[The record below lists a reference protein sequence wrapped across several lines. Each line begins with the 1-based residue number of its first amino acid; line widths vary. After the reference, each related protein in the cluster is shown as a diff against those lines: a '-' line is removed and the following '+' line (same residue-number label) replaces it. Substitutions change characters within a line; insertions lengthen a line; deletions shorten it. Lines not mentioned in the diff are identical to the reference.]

1 MFLDIENQHISKI
14 LKHHVILMTRVM
26 AAENSASPSQEW
38 IISQYYYIN
47 CIFPL
52 YGKSIQPFAPFG
64 LLLLAVPQL
73 CSSLFMYK
81 TEIKARLLMP
91 YLVHSLQHVTE
102 PDHSVS
108 SEYMQELKPPQVW
121 WECWYTLS
129 KWNANKSLISKALKF
144 PAYHPA
150 SSRAFKHLYNQS
162 SYLCFLNNANH
173 WHFLYLFFIRLH
185 FYIIYFK

>member
-1 MFLDIENQHISKI
+1 MNNFTILLYKLYISIVWKE
-14 LKHHVILMTRVM
+14 HTTF
-26 AAENSASPSQEW
+26 S
-38 IISQYYYIN
+38 
-47 CIFPL
+47 
-52 YGKSIQPFAPFG
+52 PFG

-91 YLVHSLQHVTE
+91 YLVHSLQQVTE

-162 SYLCFLNNANH
+162 SYLCFLNNAKH
-173 WHFLYLFFIRLH
+173 WNFLSFFLSDYIFILFILSSTMQNQAFCQVDVINLD
-185 FYIIYFK
+185 FVESNLM